1 MKPLPMSESEIRMRY
16 RDGASAQILA
26 DLNAC
31 GWDRIKTIVG
41 EPVEHKENKPRG
53 HIDEK
58 RARDLHAEGKTDK
71 EMSIELGVSR
81 GAVALWRSRRGFEA
95 NKREEIMIKE
105 TEPTEQDKP
114 TETEMFFAD
123 VAPEAADNVVISKTE
138 TTRRKT
144 PEDADCCPK
153 CGGTGIV
160 RQTNAA
166 RGIDIFTCPTCRGA
180 GKKNTED
187 DFQEP
192 TPKERCIA
200 AGLNVVDVEPRTFLT
215 SFFNNLMTG
224 PDVERPTIETR
235 EQWEARRKDAIR
247 TALIDALSKN
257 GALPAEWVLEWNER

>member
-1 MKPLPMSESEIRMRY
+1 MKPLTMTESEIRMRY

-41 EPVEHKENKPRG
+41 EPVEAKGKVHHG

-95 NKREEIMIKE
+95 NKKEEIMIKE
-105 TEPTEQDKP
+105 TEPTEQDEP

-123 VAPEAADNVVISKTE
+123 VTPVPGKIQMTPNSVDLIDSAKRTSEVGCSRLTPNIYDVISAIVSGRTE
-138 TTRRKT
+138 PIPCVTL
-144 PEDADCCPK
+144 
-153 CGGTGIV
+153 
-160 RQTNAA
+160 
-166 RGIDIFTCPTCRGA
+166 
-180 GKKNTED
+180 
-187 DFQEP
+187 EP
-192 TPKERCIA
+192 
-200 AGLNVVDVEPRTFLT
+200 
-215 SFFNNLMTG
+215 
-224 PDVERPTIETR
+224 R

-247 TALIDALSKN
+247 IALVDALSK
-257 GALPAEWVLEWNER
+257 GGVLPAEWVIEWNERCEG

>member
-1 MKPLPMSESEIRMRY
+1 MKPLTMSESEIRMRY

-41 EPVEHKENKPRG
+41 EPVEAKGKVHRG

-95 NKREEIMIKE
+95 NKKEEIMIKE
-105 TEPTEQDKP
+105 TEPTEQDEP

-123 VAPEAADNVVISKTE
+123 VAPEE
-138 TTRRKT
+138 TH
-144 PEDADCCPK
+144 ELDADCCPK

-166 RGIDIFTCPTCRGA
+166 SGVDTFTCPTCGGA
-180 GKKNTED
+180 GKKNTYN

-192 TPKERCIA
+192 TPRDRCIA
-200 AGLNVVDVEPRTFLT
+200 AGLNVVDVEPCPELI
-215 SFFNNLMTG
+215 
-224 PDVERPTIETR
+224 TIGHYKKPPLGVMSRRLWDEK
-235 EQWEARRKDAIR
+235 RKDDIGEAITR
-247 TALIDALSKN
+247 HIEA
-257 GALPAEWVLEWNER
+257 GAQLPAEWVLEWNERCEG